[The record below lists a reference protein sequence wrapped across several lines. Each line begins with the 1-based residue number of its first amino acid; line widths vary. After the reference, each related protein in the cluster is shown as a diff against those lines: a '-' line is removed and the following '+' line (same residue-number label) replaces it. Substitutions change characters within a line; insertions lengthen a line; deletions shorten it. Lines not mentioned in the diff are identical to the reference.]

1 VWQDD
6 EGSGD
11 DELLGEEKMAMVAE
25 VGKEVG
31 GGLSAKAETLPKADH
46 GAELFTLNT
55 CITTQRTIFTI
66 LFNTILSSYC

>member
-46 GAELFTLNT
+46 GAELFTLKT
-55 CITTQRTIFTI
+55 CIIFTI